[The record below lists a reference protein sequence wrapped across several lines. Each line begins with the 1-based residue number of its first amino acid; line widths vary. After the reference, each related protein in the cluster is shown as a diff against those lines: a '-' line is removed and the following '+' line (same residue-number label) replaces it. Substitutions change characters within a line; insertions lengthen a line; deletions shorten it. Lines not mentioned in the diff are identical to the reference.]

1 VFGKAALF
9 TCLRSAEGGYRVC
22 LRNIACAFLALILG
36 GTAFANGAE
45 IKVVGGSAVA
55 PVLAELI
62 ADFERT
68 SGHKVRMDL
77 DGAIGA
83 MADRVSKGEVADVV
97 IVSGAQIE
105 ALVREAKVVAGSR
118 TDIGKVGIGIFVG
131 KGAQKPDI
139 SSVEA
144 LERTLRAARSIGYND
159 PAAGAPV
166 GVYLLG
172 LCERLGIAAEMSR
185 KTVVFK
191 QRSER
196 FEAVARGDVEIGFNQ
211 VSEIVVAPGV
221 DLVGPLPAPVQRYT
235 LFSCG
240 IVAGGREQGSSLH
253 SLSRR
258 PEAKSGGPRDLKRPD
273 ACAL

>member
-1 VFGKAALF
+1 
-9 TCLRSAEGGYRVC
+9 
-22 LRNIACAFLALILG
+22 
-36 GTAFANGAE
+36 
-45 IKVVGGSAVA
+45 
-55 PVLAELI
+55 
-62 ADFERT
+62 
-68 SGHKVRMDL
+68 MDL

-97 IVSGAQIE
+97 IVSGAQFE
-105 ALVREAKVVAGSR
+105 ALMGEAKVVAGSR
-118 TDIGKVGIGIFVG
+118 TDIGKVGIGVFVG

-144 LERTLRAARSIGYND
+144 LERILHAARSIGYND

-166 GVYLLG
+166 GVYLIELF
-172 LCERLGIAAEMSR
+172 ERLGIASEMSR

-240 IVAGGREQGSSLH
+240 IVASGRTGGWQGIRCIHCRAGQRPSL
-253 SLSRR
+253 
-258 PEAKSGGPRDLKRPD
+258 AGQGI
-273 ACAL
+273 